1 MTSLPTLNAA
11 SDHPTLTTVTCC
23 QVLSFAS
30 EGSAIFTWDH
40 ADPIAVNLEITLPLL
55 DTVRVVFAREL
66 LDKAFSI
73 PGKPAGVG
81 DVIIEELEPGNPT
94 IPLRGM
100 ARDLSNQGMSVFRI
114 LLALDGG
121 SHVGLLV
128 PQWPVVDFINRSFMH
143 VPASREGDL
152 VDEALA
158 SILGTA
164 S

>member
-23 QVLSFAS
+23 QVLSFSA

-40 ADPIAVNLEITLPLL
+40 ADPIAVNLEITLPFL
-55 DTVRVVFAREL
+55 DTVRVQFAREL

-73 PGKPAGVG
+73 PGKPAGLG
-81 DVIIEELEPGNPT
+81 DVIIEELEPGNPH

-114 LLALDGG
+114 LLARDGG

-128 PQWPVVDFINRSFMH
+128 PQWPVVDFMNRSFMH
-143 VPASREGDL
+143 VPAFREDAG
-152 VDEALA
+152 VDVAIEKL
-158 SILGTA
+158 LGTA